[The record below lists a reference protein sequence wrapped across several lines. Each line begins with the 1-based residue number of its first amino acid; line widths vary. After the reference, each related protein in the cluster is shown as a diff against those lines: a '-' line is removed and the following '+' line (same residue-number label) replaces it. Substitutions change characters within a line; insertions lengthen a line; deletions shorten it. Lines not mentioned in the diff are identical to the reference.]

1 MSEQKIVLK
10 NNEIRDLEIA
20 NFEALNIELNEGSN
34 LSLKL
39 VNFDSVDNIKI
50 SAKVKKN
57 ARFEVIFADFSNSNI
72 NVKSLVDLVEEGAS
86 CDWKLA
92 TLSNKEFSKRFDVS
106 FTHQVGHTNAS
117 MDNYGVARDKS
128 EIIFSGVNHIK
139 EHAKQS
145 VTKQNAKIIVFD
157 KESRGTAS
165 PILRID
171 ESDVV
176 ASHGA
181 IVGQLN
187 EDHMFYLMSR
197 GLTKDEARELITL
210 GYLKPISVHFSKNI
224 QERIEKVIKEAM

>member
-1 MSEQKIVLK
+1 MSEKKIVLK
-10 NNEIRDLEIA
+10 NNENRDIEIV
-20 NFEALNIELNEGSN
+20 NFEALNIELNEGSK
-34 LSLKL
+34 LILKL
-39 VNFDSVDNIKI
+39 VNFESRSDIKI

-57 ARFEVIFADFSNSNI
+57 ATFEVIFADFSNSN
-72 NVKSLVDLVEEGAS
+72 VSVHSLVDLVEEGAS

-92 TLSNKEFSKRFDVS
+92 TLSNGNFVKRFDVS
-106 FTHQVGHTNAS
+106 FNHNVGHTNAS

-128 EIIFSGVNHIK
+128 EIVFSGTNHIK

-157 KESRGTAS
+157 KDARGTAS

-171 ESDVV
+171 ENDVV

-197 GLTKDEARELITL
+197 GLNKEEAREIITL
-210 GYLKPISVHFSKNI
+210 GYLKPISVHFSETI
-224 QERIEKVIKEAM
+224 QLEIEKAIKEVM